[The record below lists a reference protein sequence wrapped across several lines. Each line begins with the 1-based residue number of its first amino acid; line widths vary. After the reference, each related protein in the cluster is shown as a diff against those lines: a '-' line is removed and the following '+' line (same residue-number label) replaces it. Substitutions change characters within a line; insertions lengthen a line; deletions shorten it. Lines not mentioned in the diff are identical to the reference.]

1 MKTNKKII
9 GALFLISITFFS
21 IVGLSQDKKSDIEKL
36 KSNTWMYQGLKD
48 CKDMYS
54 NKTIRHIAG
63 DYVVKDKFYLSD
75 SIDSIFV
82 EKKVGTKSNGKY
94 IHTIAMRD
102 KNDKRPSPLSV
113 FEIIVLTDEKLSLK
127 YIETGVVVELYSV
140 EN

>member
-48 CKDMYS
+48 CKDIYP
-54 NKTIRHIAG
+54 NNTIRHIAG